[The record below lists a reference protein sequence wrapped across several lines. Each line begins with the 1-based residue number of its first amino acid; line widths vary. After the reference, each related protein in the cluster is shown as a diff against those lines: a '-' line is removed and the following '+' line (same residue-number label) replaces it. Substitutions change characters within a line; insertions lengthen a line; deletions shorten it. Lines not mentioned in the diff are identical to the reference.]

1 MDKATSTALGSGL
14 TDAAGFLIG
23 TSAGA
28 LLAKL
33 LGLDFLNQPGY
44 DTNVIIGIAM
54 VGLGGG
60 LGVKLAR
67 TWRAKYLAKQSVNKS

>member
-1 MDKATSTALGSGL
+1 MDKKTSAALGSGL
-14 TDAAGFLIG
+14 ADAAGFLLG

-33 LGLDFLNQPGY
+33 LGFDFLNKPGY
-44 DTNVIIGIAM
+44 DTSVIIGIAM

-67 TWRAKYLAKQSVNKS
+67 TWHAKKQTDKKS

>member
-1 MDKATSTALGSGL
+1 MEKQTSRALASGL
-14 TDAAGFLIG
+14 TDAAGFLLG

-28 LLAKL
+28 LLAKV
-33 LGLDFLNQPGY
+33 LGFDFLNRPGY
-44 DTNVIIGIAM
+44 DTSVLIGIAM

-67 TWRAKYLAKQSVNKS
+67 AWYANRMKKNP

>member
-1 MDKATSTALGSGL
+1 MDTQTKRALNSGL
-14 TDAAGFLIG
+14 ADAAGFLLG

-28 LLAKL
+28 LFAKL
-33 LGLDFLNQPGY
+33 LGFDFLNRPGY
-44 DTNVIIGIAM
+44 DTSVLIGIAM

-67 TWRAKYLAKQSVNKS
+67 TWYAHHLKKKP

>member
-1 MDKATSTALGSGL
+1 VDKQTSMALGSGL
-14 TDAAGFLIG
+14 ADAAGFLLG

-28 LLAKL
+28 LLAKFT
-33 LGLDFLNQPGY
+33 GFDFLNKPGY
-44 DTNVIIGIAM
+44 DMSVIIGIAM

-67 TWRAKYLAKQSVNKS
+67 TWFAKKQGAKKP

>member
-1 MDKATSTALGSGL
+1 MDKKTSLALGSGL
-14 TDAAGFLIG
+14 TDAAGFLLG
-23 TSAGA
+23 TCAGA

-33 LGLDFLNQPGY
+33 LGFDFLNRHGY
-44 DTNVIIGIAM
+44 DTNVIIGILM

-67 TWRAKYLAKQSVNKS
+67 NWYAKRQAAKKP

>member
-1 MDKATSTALGSGL
+1 MDKKTSIALGSGL
-14 TDAAGFLIG
+14 ADAAGFLLG

-33 LGLDFLNQPGY
+33 LGFDFLNQSGY
-44 DTNVIIGIAM
+44 DTSVIIGIAM
-54 VGLGGG
+54 VGVGGG

-67 TWRAKYLAKQSVNKS
+67 TWYAKQQNPKKP

>member
-1 MDKATSTALGSGL
+1 MDKQTSKALGSGL
-14 TDAAGFLIG
+14 VDAAGFLLG

-28 LLAKL
+28 LLAKFA
-33 LGLDFLNQPGY
+33 GFDFLNRPGY
-44 DTNVIIGIAM
+44 DTSVLIGIAM

-67 TWRAKYLAKQSVNKS
+67 TWYAYYLKKKN

>member
-1 MDKATSTALGSGL
+1 MDTQTKQALGSGL
-14 TDAAGFLIG
+14 ADAAGFLLG

-28 LLAKL
+28 LLAKW
-33 LGLDFLNQPGY
+33 LGFDFLKRPGY
-44 DTNVIIGIAM
+44 DTSVLIGIAM

-67 TWRAKYLAKQSVNKS
+67 TWHAKHSQKK

>member
-1 MDKATSTALGSGL
+1 MDKNTSAALGSGL

-33 LGLDFLNQPGY
+33 LGFDFLNKPGY
-44 DTNVIIGIAM
+44 DTSVIIGIAL

-67 TWRAKYLAKQSVNKS
+67 MWRAKQLSKKP

>member
-1 MDKATSTALGSGL
+1 MDKQTSTALGSGL

-33 LGLDFLNQPGY
+33 LGFDFLNQPGY
-44 DTNVIIGIAM
+44 DTSVIIGIAM

-67 TWRAKYLAKQSVNKS
+67 TWRAKQIAKQSSK

>member
-1 MDKATSTALGSGL
+1 MDKSTSTALGSGL
-14 TDAAGFLIG
+14 ADAAGFLLG

-33 LGLDFLNQPGY
+33 LGFDFLNQAGY
-44 DTNVIIGIAM
+44 GTNVLIGIAM

-67 TWRAKYLAKQSVNKS
+67 TWYAKHTAKSK

>member
-1 MDKATSTALGSGL
+1 MDTQTQRALHSGL
-14 TDAAGFLIG
+14 ADAAGFLLG

-28 LLAKL
+28 LLAKFA
-33 LGLDFLNQPGY
+33 GFDFLNRPGY
-44 DTNVIIGIAM
+44 DSSVLIGIAM

-67 TWRAKYLAKQSVNKS
+67 IWHAHYLKKKIKEKP